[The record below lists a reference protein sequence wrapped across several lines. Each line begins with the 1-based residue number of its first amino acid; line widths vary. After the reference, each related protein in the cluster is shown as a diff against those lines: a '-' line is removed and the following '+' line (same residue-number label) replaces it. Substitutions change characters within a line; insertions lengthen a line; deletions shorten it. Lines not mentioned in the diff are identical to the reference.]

1 MVRGMLLSLAVA
13 ATAVVHGGVF
23 RKANQ
28 DLPPPPPSSRQA
40 WAPAPV
46 ATRPAPPKPSRLPPS
61 VAKPLPVAKSPT
73 VAKPLPVPAPP
84 PRAVPAPA
92 RPSKASFESVLA
104 LQICLD
110 RRGFSCNTID
120 GQLGRKTQVALA
132 TYCAV
137 NGLTGENAYRPG
149 EEDKA
154 FERLFPGEKDLFVVV
169 PVRAEDHAQLVQIP
183 KEPAEKAKL
192 ASMGYQTV
200 EELFAER
207 GHCSV
212 ALLRKLNPGLAWPNP
227 PAGASVRLPNP
238 SRSHD
243 RPAPKRFPYGRADV
257 LRVSLSRLEITAF
270 NEQGRMIGL
279 FPCSIAAQKNK
290 LPPPG
295 EIQVKTIADKPNY
308 TFTEE
313 RAGKD
318 GRIGRYIYPPGPNNP
333 VGASWIGLSLP
344 TYGIHGTPFPEQIG
358 RAESHGCFRL
368 ANWNAQKLRSMCEVG
383 TSVVIEQ

>member
-1 MVRGMLLSLAVA
+1 MVREMLLLQALISA
-13 ATAVVHGGVF
+13 AAVHGGVF

-28 DLPPPPPSSRQA
+28 DLPPPPPPPRQA
-40 WAPAPV
+40 V
-46 ATRPAPPKPSRLPPS
+46 AH
-61 VAKPLPVAKSPT
+61 
-73 VAKPLPVPAPP
+73 PAPP
-84 PRAVPAPA
+84 PVPPKPVPRVRPAPAPA

-137 NGLTGENAYRPG
+137 NGLTDGKGYCPG
-149 EEDKA
+149 EEDRA
-154 FERLFPGEKDLFVVV
+154 FETLFPGEKDLFQVVAV
-169 PVRAEDHAQLVQIP
+169 TADDHARLVQIP

-192 ASMGYQTV
+192 AAMDYQTI
-200 EELFAER
+200 EEMFAER

-212 ALLRKLNPGLAWPNP
+212 TLVRRLNPALAWPNP

-238 SRSHD
+238 SVRSD
-243 RPAPKRFPYGRADV
+243 RPAPKRFPHGRADV

-270 NEQGRMIGL
+270 DERGRMIGL

-308 TFTEE
+308 TYTDEHVDK
-313 RAGKD
+313 G
-318 GRIGRYIYPPGPNNP
+318 GRIGRHIYPPGPNNP
-333 VGASWIGLSLP
+333 VGASWIGLTLP

-368 ANWNAQKLRSMCEVG
+368 ANWNAEKLRSMCEVG